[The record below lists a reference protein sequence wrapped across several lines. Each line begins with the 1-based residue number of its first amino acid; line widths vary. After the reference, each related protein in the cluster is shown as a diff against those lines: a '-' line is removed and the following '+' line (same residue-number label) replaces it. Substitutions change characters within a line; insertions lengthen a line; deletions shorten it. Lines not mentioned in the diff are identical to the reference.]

1 MKIKSALAS
10 LCVVSFST
18 LTGEAAVWL
27 GSNGNYTTAANWS
40 PSGNPS
46 AATVVE
52 INSGNATYNGNLT
65 RAANTIISGTGT
77 LTLTGTGRLVNGGG
91 GAAAI
96 SVSGTGGINQSG
108 EYFLVSNNNTG
119 SITQTGGTVKS
130 TVSRGWFMSDGAGS
144 TGTYALS
151 GGTLEVSTSGSNT
164 ANSAYSVHIGKNSGN
179 DLLHID
185 GGNATF
191 TATATDTRA
200 YISKGAEMRIDS
212 GSATFSNF
220 RFFIVGRDADV
231 GSTSDLAVNGGSL
244 SLTGLAS
251 NGAFVVGG
259 RNDGRV
265 TLNDGSITVS
275 GAGMWLGDAD
285 AAATTT
291 VNGSFLQ
298 NGGGM
303 TVPTGIVLSRAL
315 NSTGSYVMTDGILTT
330 STITAGAGSNP
341 LFDFLGGEIFLNG
354 DQRSILDQ
362 SWFQEV
368 ENTAATYDS
377 ISDKTH
383 IFVIPEPA
391 SAFLAA
397 AAAGLGLL
405 RRRRRPSA

>member
-1 MKIKSALAS
+1 MKITSALA
-10 LCVVSFST
+10 LFLVNFST
-18 LTGEAAVWL
+18 VNSEAALWL
-27 GSNGNYTTAANWS
+27 GSDGNYTTAANWS

-52 INSGNATYNGNLT
+52 INSGNASYAGNLT
-65 RAANTIISGTGT
+65 RAANTVISGTGT

-119 SITQTGGTVKS
+119 SITQSGGTVRS
-130 TVSRGWFMSDGAGS
+130 TVSRGWFMSDGTGS
-144 TGTYALS
+144 TGTYTLT
-151 GGTLEVSTSGSNT
+151 GGALEVSTSGSNST
-164 ANSAYSVHIGKNSGN
+164 NSAYSVHIGKNSGN
-179 DLLHID
+179 DLLHIN

-191 TATATDTRA
+191 TATANDTRA
-200 YISKGAEMRIDS
+200 YISKGAEMRVDS

-220 RFFIVGRDADV
+220 RFFVVGRDADV

-265 TLNDGSITVS
+265 TLSGGSITVS

-291 VNGSFLQ
+291 INGSFLQ
-298 NGGGM
+298 SGGEM

-315 NSTGSYVMTDGILTT
+315 NSTGSYVMTDGILNT
-330 STITAGAGSNP
+330 SSITAGAGSNP
-341 LFDFLGGEIFLNG
+341 LFDFMGGEIFLTG

-362 SWFQEV
+362 SWFREV
-368 ENTAATYDS
+368 QDTVASYDS
-377 ISDKTH
+377 FTDQTH
-383 IFVIPEPA
+383 IHVIPEPG
-391 SAFLAA
+391 SALLAVVA
-397 AAAGLGLL
+397 VGLGVV
-405 RRRRRPSA
+405 RRRRAAGV